1 MKLFVG
7 IDVSSQKLDVCF
19 LDSDQNI
26 LDQPSLTNDLNG
38 AGTIKELVLK
48 LSSATHYK
56 RVVIGMESTSIYS
69 FHPAM
74 FFHDDAELN
83 ALPLDVVTLNPT
95 MIHRYKG
102 LFDEDKTDTIDAFRI
117 ADFLRIERYQV
128 PVIKEEKYVALQR
141 LTRTRYQLI
150 HQMTECKQH
159 FLENLYYK
167 CNTLTQEI
175 PTSVFSASIMDILS
189 DSLSLDEISQMNLE
203 DLAERLNKAG
213 KGRFSDPEK
222 LAKAIQKAIR
232 DSYRIGKVLQDSV
245 DVVLASYA
253 RIIAGLKKQIQ
264 SLDKSIESMY
274 QIIPEAQSLM
284 SVPGIGPVYTAG
296 LIAEIGQIDRFDNEA
311 QLAKYAG
318 LYWKVS
324 QSGNFQAER
333 TPRTHTGNEYLR
345 YYLIEAANSVKR
357 CDPVYRAYYQKKF
370 KEVPKFRHKRALV
383 LTARKLVRL
392 VDVLLRDHLIYTPKG
407 GGLADNQ

>member
-7 IDVSSQKLDVCF
+7 IDVSSQKLDVYF

-38 AGTIKELVLK
+38 AGAIKKLVLK

-74 FFHDDAELN
+74 FFHEDAELN

-141 LTRTRYQLI
+141 LTRTRYQLV
-150 HQMTECKQH
+150 HQMTGCKQH

-175 PTSVFSASIMDILS
+175 PTSVFSSSIMDILS

-232 DSYRIGKVLQDSV
+232 DSYRIGKVLQDSI
-245 DVVLASYA
+245 DIVLASYA
-253 RIIAGLKKQIQ
+253 RIISGLKKQIQ

-370 KEVPKFRHKRALV
+370 QEVPKFRHKRALV

>member
-264 SLDKSIESMY
+264 SLDKSIIAMY

-357 CDPVYRAYYQKKF
+357 CEPVYRAYYQKKF
-370 KEVPKFRHKRALV
+370 EEVPKFRHKRALV

-407 GGLADNQ
+407 GGLAENQ

>member
-7 IDVSSQKLDVCF
+7 IDVSLQKLDVCF

-38 AGTIKELVLK
+38 ARAIKELVLK

-74 FFHDDAELN
+74 FFHEDPELN

-175 PTSVFSASIMDILS
+175 PTSVFSSSIMDILS

-203 DLAERLNKAG
+203 DLAARLNKAG
-213 KGRFSDPEK
+213 KGRFSNPEK
-222 LAKAIQKAIR
+222 LAKVIQKAIR
-232 DSYRIGKVLQDSV
+232 DSYRIGKVLQNSV
-245 DVVLASYA
+245 DVVLATYA

-264 SLDKSIESMY
+264 TLDKSIESLY
-274 QIIPEAQSLM
+274 AIIPEAQSLM

-296 LIAEIGQIDRFDNEA
+296 LLAEIGQIDRFDNEA

-333 TPRTHTGNEYLR
+333 TPRTRTGNEYLR

-370 KEVPKFRHKRALV
+370 NEVPKFRHKRALV

>member
-19 LDSDQNI
+19 LDSDQNKLI
-26 LDQPSLTNDLNG
+26 QKSLENNLIG
-38 AGTIKELVLK
+38 AGAIKKLVLK
-48 LSSATHYK
+48 FHSAVHYQ

-69 FHPAM
+69 FHPAV
-74 FFHDDAELN
+74 FFHEDADLKE
-83 ALPLDVVTLNPT
+83 LPLDVVTLNPT

-167 CNTLTQEI
+167 CNTLTQDI

-189 DSLSLDEISQMNLE
+189 DALSLDEISQMKLE
-203 DLAERLNKAG
+203 ALAERLNKAG

-232 DSYRIGKVLQDSV
+232 DSYRIGKVLQNSV

-264 SLDKSIESMY
+264 TLDKSIESLCA
-274 QIIPEAQSLM
+274 IIPEARSLM

-324 QSGNFQAER
+324 QSGTFRAER

-370 KEVPKFRHKRALV
+370 NEVPKFRHKRALV

-407 GGLADNQ
+407 GGIADNQ

>member
-7 IDVSSQKLDVCF
+7 IDVSSEKLDVCV
-19 LDSDQNI
+19 LDSEQNK
-26 LDQPSLTNDLNG
+26 LAQQSTTNDLNG
-38 AGTIKELVLK
+38 ASEIKALVLK
-48 LSSATHYK
+48 TNASVNYQ
-56 RVVIGMESTSIYS
+56 RIVIGMESTSVYS

-74 FFHDDAELN
+74 FFHEDQELK

-117 ADFLRIERYQV
+117 ADFLRIERYRV
-128 PVIKEEKYVALQR
+128 PIIKEEKYIALQR

-167 CNTLTQEI
+167 CNTLTREL

-189 DSLSLDEISQMNLE
+189 DSLSLDDIAQMDVA
-203 DLAERLNKAG
+203 DLATRLNQAG

-222 LAKAIQKAIR
+222 LAQVIQKAVR
-232 DSYRIGKVLQDSV
+232 DAYRLGKVLQDSV
-245 DVVLASYA
+245 DIVLASYA

-264 SLDKSIESMY
+264 SLDKNIEAMY
-274 QIIPEAQSLM
+274 QIIPETQSLL
-284 SVPGIGPVYTAG
+284 SVPGIGPVYAAG
-296 LIAEIGQIDRFDNEA
+296 LIAEVGQIDRFDHEA

-324 QSGNFQAER
+324 QSGHFQAER

-345 YYLIEAANSVKR
+345 YYLIEAANSVKNR
-357 CDPVYRAYYQKKF
+357 DPVYRAYYLKKF
-370 KEVPKFRHKRALV
+370 HEVPKFRHKRALV

-392 VDVLLRDHLIYTPKG
+392 VDVLLRDHLLYTPKG
-407 GGLADNQ
+407 SETTETK

>member
-19 LDSDQNI
+19 LDSDQNKLI
-26 LDQPSLTNDLNG
+26 QKSLANNLIG
-38 AGTIKELVLK
+38 AGAIKDLVLK
-48 LSSATHYK
+48 FHSAAHYQ

-69 FHPAM
+69 FHPAV
-74 FFHDDAELN
+74 FFHEDASLKE
-83 ALPLDVVTLNPT
+83 LPLDVVTLNPT

-189 DSLSLDEISQMNLE
+189 DALSLDEISQMKLE
-203 DLAERLNKAG
+203 DLAEHLNKAG

-232 DSYRIGKVLQDSV
+232 DSYRIGKVLQDSI

-253 RIIAGLKKQIQ
+253 RIIDGLKKQIQ
-264 SLDKSIESMY
+264 TLDKSIESLY
-274 QIIPEAQSLM
+274 AIIPEAQSLM

-370 KEVPKFRHKRALV
+370 NEVPKFRHKRALV

-407 GGLADNQ
+407 GEIADNQ

>member
-19 LDSDQNI
+19 LDSDQTM
-26 LDQPSLTNDLNG
+26 LTQSSLTNDLNG
-38 AGTIKELVLK
+38 AEVIKKQVLT
-48 LSSATHYK
+48 LSSITAYK
-56 RVVIGMESTSIYS
+56 RIVIGMESTSIYS

-74 FFHDDAELN
+74 FFHEDTDLK

-95 MIHRYKG
+95 IIHRYKG

-141 LTRTRYQLI
+141 LTRTRYQLV

-167 CNTLTQEI
+167 CNTLTQDI
-175 PTSVFSASIMDILS
+175 PTSVFSSSIMDILS

-222 LAKAIQKAIR
+222 LAKAIQKAIH
-232 DSYRIGKVLQDSV
+232 DSYRIGKVLQDSI

-253 RIIAGLKKQIQ
+253 RVMTGLKKQIQ
-264 SLDKSIESMY
+264 SLDKSISSMY
-274 QIIPEAQSLM
+274 QIIPESQSLM
-284 SVPGIGPVYTAG
+284 SVPGIGPVYAAG

-318 LYWKVS
+318 LYWKVA

-333 TPRTHTGNEYLR
+333 TSRTHTGNEYLR
-345 YYLIEAANSVKR
+345 YYLIEAANSVQR

-370 KEVPKFRHKRALV
+370 NEVPKFRHKRALV

-407 GGLADNQ
+407 SGITDHP

>member
-19 LDSDQNI
+19 LDSDQNKLI
-26 LDQPSLTNDLNG
+26 QKSLANNLIG
-38 AGTIKELVLK
+38 AGAIKDLVLK
-48 LSSATHYK
+48 FHSAAHYQ

-69 FHPAM
+69 FHPAV
-74 FFHDDAELN
+74 FFHEDAALK

-159 FLENLYYK
+159 FLENLYYT

-189 DSLSLDEISQMNLE
+189 DSLSLDEISQMKLE

-245 DVVLASYA
+245 DVVLATYA
-253 RIIAGLKKQIQ
+253 RMIAGLKKQIQ
-264 SLDKSIESMY
+264 TLDKSIESLCV
-274 QIIPEAQSLM
+274 IISEARSLM

-370 KEVPKFRHKRALV
+370 NEVPKFRHKRALV

>member
-26 LDQPSLTNDLNG
+26 LDQSSLTNDLNG
-38 AGTIKELVLK
+38 AGTIKALVLK
-48 LSSATHYK
+48 FNSATPYK

-74 FFHDDAELN
+74 FFHEDTELN

-95 MIHRYKG
+95 LIHRYKG

-141 LTRTRYQLI
+141 LTRTRYQLV

-167 CNTLTQEI
+167 CNTLTQDI
-175 PTSVFSASIMDILS
+175 PTSVFSSSIMDILS
-189 DSLSLDEISQMNLE
+189 DALSLDEISQMNLE

-222 LAKAIQKAIR
+222 LAKAIQKAIH
-232 DSYRIGKVLQDSV
+232 DSYRIGKVLQDSI

-253 RIIAGLKKQIQ
+253 RVIAGLKKQIQ
-264 SLDKSIESMY
+264 SLDKSISSMY
-274 QIIPEAQSLM
+274 QIIPESQSLM

-318 LYWKVS
+318 LYWKVA

-345 YYLIEAANSVKR
+345 YYLIEAANSVQR

-370 KEVPKFRHKRALV
+370 NEVPKFRHKRALV

-407 GGLADNQ
+407 GGIADHP

>member
-1 MKLFVG
+1 
-7 IDVSSQKLDVCF
+7 
-19 LDSDQNI
+19 
-26 LDQPSLTNDLNG
+26 
-38 AGTIKELVLK
+38 
-48 LSSATHYK
+48 
-56 RVVIGMESTSIYS
+56 MESTSIYS

-74 FFHDDAELN
+74 FFHEDADLKG
-83 ALPLDVVTLNPT
+83 LPLDVVTLNPM

-128 PVIKEEKYVALQR
+128 PVIKEEKYLALQR

-167 CNTLTQEI
+167 CNTLSQEI
-175 PTSVFSASIMDILS
+175 PTSVFSSSIMDILS
-189 DSLSLDEISQMNLE
+189 DSLSLDEISQMDLK
-203 DLAERLNKAG
+203 DLAVRLSKDS

-245 DVVLASYA
+245 DVVLATYA
-253 RIIAGLKKQIQ
+253 RIIAGLKKQIRT
-264 SLDKSIESMY
+264 LDKSIESLY
-274 QIIPEAQSLM
+274 AIIPEAQSLM

-296 LIAEIGQIDRFDNEA
+296 LIAEIGPIDRFDNEA

-357 CDPVYRAYYQKKF
+357 CDPVYRTYYQKKF
-370 KEVPKFRHKRALV
+370 NEVPKFRHKRALV

>member
-167 CNTLTQEI
+167 CNT
-175 PTSVFSASIMDILS
+175 
-189 DSLSLDEISQMNLE
+189 
-203 DLAERLNKAG
+203 
-213 KGRFSDPEK
+213 
-222 LAKAIQKAIR
+222 
-232 DSYRIGKVLQDSV
+232 
-245 DVVLASYA
+245 
-253 RIIAGLKKQIQ
+253 
-264 SLDKSIESMY
+264 
-274 QIIPEAQSLM
+274 
-284 SVPGIGPVYTAG
+284 
-296 LIAEIGQIDRFDNEA
+296 
-311 QLAKYAG
+311 
-318 LYWKVS
+318 
-324 QSGNFQAER
+324 
-333 TPRTHTGNEYLR
+333 
-345 YYLIEAANSVKR
+345 
-357 CDPVYRAYYQKKF
+357 
-370 KEVPKFRHKRALV
+370 
-383 LTARKLVRL
+383 
-392 VDVLLRDHLIYTPKG
+392 
-407 GGLADNQ
+407 